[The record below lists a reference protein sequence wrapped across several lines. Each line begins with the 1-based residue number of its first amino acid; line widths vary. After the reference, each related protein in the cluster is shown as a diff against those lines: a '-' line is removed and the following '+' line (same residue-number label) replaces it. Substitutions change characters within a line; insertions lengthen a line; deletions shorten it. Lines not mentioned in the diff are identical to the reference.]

1 MKLEGHRTN
10 KYLVLSPPTFA
21 RLLYQ
26 VANNRD
32 QPGAR
37 ELFVRLAATW
47 GGRKERAFVTFRPT
61 AQERRILRDIAVVP
75 STGKA
80 NTKESRM
87 ARKAKAAK
95 AAPVVDDIDELEAEL
110 EGLEEVEDIDEPEVE
125 DDDEGEDYSG
135 LTAAQLKALCKE
147 RGIKGVDKKN
157 KAALIALLEANDEAD
172 DDEDE
177 EEDEEEPDEVEED
190 EEEEEEDD
198 GLDEMSRAE
207 LKAHIK
213 AEDLEVKVFKSD
225 SDEDIVAKIRDASE
239 EDEEEEDEPAPKK
252 AASKGKTKST
262 GKKGAQPKALTR
274 KLPEG
279 RLGAADVA
287 EMAGTNALAVRNF
300 LRSDA
305 GQAWPKNEALGRYS
319 FTTKQAQAIVK
330 AMNSRTRSNA
340 GRPAKKGTKRK

>member
-1 MKLEGHRTN
+1 M
-10 KYLVLSPPTFA
+10 P
-21 RLLYQ
+21 
-26 VANNRD
+26 
-32 QPGAR
+32 
-37 ELFVRLAATW
+37 
-47 GGRKERAFVTFRPT
+47 RK
-61 AQERRILRDIAVVP
+61 
-75 STGKA
+75 
-80 NTKESRM
+80 
-87 ARKAKAAK
+87 KAAK

-190 EEEEEEDD
+190 EEEEDEDD
-198 GLDEMSRAE
+198 GLDEMTRAE

-213 AEDLEVKVFKSD
+213 AEGLEVKVFKSD

-239 EDEEEEDEPAPKK
+239 EDDEEEDEEPAPKK
-252 AASKGKTKST
+252 AASKAKAKPT

-319 FTTKQAQAIVK
+319 FTTKQAGAIVK

-340 GRPAKKGTKRK
+340 GRPKSTTTKGKAKRK